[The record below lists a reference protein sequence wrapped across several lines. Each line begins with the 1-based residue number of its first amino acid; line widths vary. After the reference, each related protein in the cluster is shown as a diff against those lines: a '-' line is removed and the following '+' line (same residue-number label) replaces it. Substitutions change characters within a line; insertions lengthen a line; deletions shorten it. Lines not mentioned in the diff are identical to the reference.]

1 MSLLQNILH
10 GFGIPFSALMSVIFG
25 LMIVSFPLGAY
36 AIFNSD
42 IGDDIDYTFPLEKFD
57 IFIAGVNVQV
67 PIEYQIGDLFII
79 FWSIFVI
86 LFVISFL
93 GPKKNFIKVI
103 GNILSN
109 EKTSFSD
116 NYMLNIIKWFSIL
129 VLVSAVITIIQESF
143 GIITEPPDTANDLI
157 LFLQISIAPITE
169 EIGFRL
175 VLIGIPLFLI
185 YSFRSSARSFFRT
198 LWHPY
203 KNLHIADNK
212 KAISLIVLVGIFFGA
227 AHIISGEPWSAG
239 KFAQAS
245 ISGIIIGWV
254 YYRYGLIVAMLIH
267 WATNYFIFSY
277 VFAISEINDISVE
290 SAISHTMV
298 GTLELILVVTGIV
311 SIAIIIMNFLNSKN
325 ENKVNKTEM
334 P

>member
-143 GIITEPPDTANDLI
+143 GIVTEPPDTANDLI

-185 YSFRSSARSFFRT
+185 YSHKSSIKFFIKS
-198 LWHPY
+198 LWTPY
-203 KNLHIADNK
+203 STLHIDDTK
-212 KAISLIVLVGIFFGA
+212 KAVMIIIIVGIFFGV
-227 AHIISGEPWSAG
+227 AHVISGEAWTTG
-239 KFAQAS
+239 KILQAS
-245 ISGIIIGWV
+245 IGGIIIGWV
-254 YYRYGLIVAMLIH
+254 YFRYGLAAAIILH
-267 WATNYFIFSY
+267 WATNYFIYSY
-277 VFAISEINDISVE
+277 LFLISEINGISVQNA
-290 SAISHTMV
+290 SAHSMIGTFEIILITSGIISIV
-298 GTLELILVVTGIV
+298 ILVLNYKK
-311 SIAIIIMNFLNSKN
+311 SITASKIMD
-325 ENKVNKTEM
+325 
-334 P
+334 